1 MYYVRRQ
8 LGHKSVLNTQL
19 YVNMEQAL
27 YLSSSNDYHVKV
39 ASTVE
44 EAVKLVEV
52 GFEFVT
58 DMNGDKIFRK
68 RK

>member
-1 MYYVRRQ
+1 
-8 LGHKSVLNTQL
+8 
-19 YVNMEQAL
+19 MEQAL

-44 EAVKLVEV
+44 EAIKLVEV
-52 GFEFVT
+52 GFDFVT
-58 DMNGDKIFRK
+58 DMHGEKIFRK